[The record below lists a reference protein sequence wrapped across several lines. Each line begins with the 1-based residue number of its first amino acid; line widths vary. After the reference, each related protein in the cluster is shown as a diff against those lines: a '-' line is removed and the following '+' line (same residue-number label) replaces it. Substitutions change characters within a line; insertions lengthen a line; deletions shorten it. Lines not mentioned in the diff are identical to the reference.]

1 MSDTFKTLLTSP
13 RQTAGPFL
21 RGKGGDLH
29 RTLGHGLDLLVAD
42 NTQRHL
48 AAFPE
53 FATDE
58 TLPIIAKDRNIPIF
72 PEQPRA
78 AREQALLDWLPT
90 HQDAGLPIAVLRQAQ
105 FLFFPDVPRVRL
117 VQGNSRVAIWYTLD
131 EDGTFSHQK
140 NTVSNWDWDSQWSL
154 GIPEPAKVHRFFLI
168 VDAPAAYLPQDGAA
182 PVLWPGSM
190 GSQQITQR
198 QGLNVRGMAEKF
210 KSAGSCL
217 WGWILSYDPSLFDP
231 AGSGANYP
239 DGTWYKAAKPGT
251 GEPNWPE
258 EIRVYE
264 LKPTLK

>member
-1 MSDTFKTLLTSP
+1 MSDTFKNLLTSP

-58 TLPIIAKDRNIPIF
+58 TLPIIAKERDIPIY

-78 AREQALLDWLPT
+78 AREQALLDWLPS
-90 HQDAGLPIAVLRQAQ
+90 HQEQGLPISVLRQTQ
-105 FLFFPDVPRVRL
+105 FLFYPDVPRVRL

-131 EDGTFSHQK
+131 ADGTFSHRR
-140 NTVSNWDWDSQWSL
+140 NDTSNWDWDSEWSL
-154 GIPEPAKVHRFFLI
+154 GLPEPAKVHRFFLI
-168 VDAPAAYLPQDGAA
+168 VDAPPGYLSQPTVTQPAYQSLGC
-182 PVLWPGSM
+182 
-190 GSQQITQR
+190 QQITPR

-210 KSAGSCL
+210 KSAGSSL
-217 WGWILSYDPSLFDP
+217 WGWILSYDPMLFDP

-239 DGTWYKAAKPGT
+239 DGTWFRAYKNDGT
-251 GEPNWPE
+251 YNRATDARYYSIKSPL
-258 EIRVYE
+258 R
-264 LKPTLK
+264 